1 MNRNTL
7 LLVTVI
13 TEGGLYF
20 LGLALMN
27 SAGIELR
34 SVFNVSWMS
43 TIYALLLTLP
53 MFVTLYL
60 VERSGW
66 KPIVELRNEM
76 DEKILPIF
84 SNCNLI
90 DLAVIAFFAGVGEE
104 LFFRGWMQ
112 AVLAERSGV
121 LIGVLVTSL
130 VFGFLHYLTTTYAV
144 YAFLTS
150 IYLGIIYLVTGNV
163 FIVMAIHAIYDF
175 AALVYLVRKGGQK
188 ETDLPTGD

>member
-27 SAGIELR
+27 LAEIELR
-34 SVFNVSWMS
+34 SVFSVSWTS
-43 TIYALLLTLP
+43 TFYALLLTLP

-66 KPIVELRNEM
+66 QPIVELRNEM

-84 SNCNLI
+84 SNCNTV

-112 AVLAERSGV
+112 AVLVERSGV
-121 LIGVLVTSL
+121 LIGILITSL
-130 VFGFLHYLTTTYAV
+130 IFGVLHYLSTAYFI

-150 IYLGIIYLVTGNV
+150 IYLGIIYLVTGNL
-163 FIVMAIHAIYDF
+163 FIVMAIHAVYDF
-175 AALVYLVRKGGQK
+175 AALVYLVRKGGQE
-188 ETDLPTGD
+188 ETDLPTGE

>member
-27 SAGIELR
+27 SAEIELR
-34 SVFNVSWMS
+34 SVFNVSWIS

-53 MFVTLYL
+53 MFVALYL
-60 VERSGW
+60 VERSRW
-66 KPIVELRNEM
+66 EPIVQLRKEM

-84 SNCNLI
+84 ANCKVV

-112 AVLAERSGV
+112 AVLVERSGV
-121 LIGVLVTSL
+121 VIGILITSI
-130 VFGFLHYLTTTYAV
+130 VFGFLHYLSTAYAV

-150 IYLGIIYLVTGNV
+150 MYLGIIYLITGNV
-163 FIVMAIHAIYDF
+163 FIVMAIHAVYDF
-175 AALVYLVRKGGQK
+175 IALMYLVKKDR
-188 ETDLPTGD
+188 EIAAT

>member
-27 SAGIELR
+27 SAGGELR
-34 SVFNVSWMS
+34 SVFNISWTS
-43 TIYALLLTLP
+43 TFYALLLTLP

-66 KPIVELRNEM
+66 EPIVELRNEM

-112 AVLAERSGV
+112 AVLVERSGV

-175 AALVYLVRKGGQK
+175 VALVYLVRKRK
-188 ETDLPTGD
+188 NDDVEIPT